1 MADETEK
8 IADPLDYGW
17 CRYDGTRL
25 RFRGPLCCL
34 DRPYVAVLGGTETFG
49 RYVEHPYPSLLSD
62 WLGTQVLNLGV
73 SQAGLSL
80 FAQERWLLDAA
91 AQAEVT
97 VLQVL
102 GAQNMS
108 NRLYSV
114 HTRRND
120 RFLAVSPPLREMFP
134 DVDFSEIN
142 FTGHLLTTLHSRS
155 PAAFDAVVQEL
166 KWAWVQRMRRIV
178 QTIGTK
184 VILLWMSDRR
194 PEEPGRLSD
203 GIEPAFVDR
212 AMLDALTP
220 DIAGLVEVVAEDTSP
235 RARMVG
241 KLFRAVETDAAL
253 ALPGGAQHSAAA
265 ERLAEEIAR
274 VRNSPGPRQTRTR
287 STA

>member
-1 MADETEK
+1 MGDETETTT
-8 IADPLDYGW
+8 DPIDYQW
-17 CRYDGTRL
+17 CHYDGSRL
-25 RFRGPLCCL
+25 RFRGPVGAL

-49 RYVEHPYPSLLSD
+49 RYVEHPYPQLLGD
-62 WLGTQVLNLGV
+62 WLEMQVLNLGV

-80 FAQERWLLDAA
+80 FSEERWLLDAA
-91 AQAEVT
+91 AKAEVA
-97 VLQVL
+97 VVQIL

-120 RFLAVSPPLREMFP
+120 RFLAVSPALKEIFP

-142 FTGHLLTTLHSRS
+142 FTGHLLSTLHSRS
-155 PAAFDAVVQEL
+155 PAAFDVVVHEL

-178 QTIGTK
+178 QTIGPR
-184 VILLWMSDRR
+184 VVLLWMSDRR
-194 PEEPGRLSD
+194 PEDPGRLSD

-212 AMLDALTP
+212 EMLEALAP
-220 DIAGLVEVVAEDTSP
+220 DVAGLVEVVAEDTSP
-235 RARMVG
+235 RARMAG

-253 ALPGGAQHSAAA
+253 ALPGGAQHRAVA
-265 ERLAEEIAR
+265 ERLAAEISR
-274 VRNSPGPRQTRTR
+274 FRSSPGPRQTQAR